1 MPARRVTPAAERG
14 LLPGKRWLKYDDVEF
29 ALGFGRSRVYELI
42 QRGQLIRVGKG
53 KATRITADSVRKY
66 AEALER
72 AAMKERGLE
81 DGPLTPPG
89 AEDESRGKPGRRC

>member
-1 MPARRVTPAAERG
+1 MPARRPSPPAERG
-14 LLPGKRWLKYDDVEF
+14 LLPGKRWLTYGDVEF
-29 ALGFGRSRVYELI
+29 ALGFERTFVRELVE
-42 QRGQLIRVGKG
+42 RGQLIRVGKG

-81 DGPLTPPG
+81 DGPVPPTG
-89 AEDESRGKPGRRC
+89 AEDESRGKPIRR